1 MNFIPLFLYIT
12 KGYYIIFNFTALIF
26 TALFIIWILYITEFP
41 QNILRTFLMAMII
54 YILNIHAICLM
65 VHIIINLYI
74 LWLLLMLSMEV
85 SELNHHEQL
94 YAWLEGTLSATRK
107 HLYFWKAF
115 FFYNIHFYRQSTEFF
130 NQEQQFK
137 NRLVLRLAK
146 TV

>member
-115 FFYNIHFYRQSTEFF
+115 FFTIFIFIDSLLNFLTRNS
-130 NQEQQFK
+130 N
-137 NRLVLRLAK
+137 LRTDLF
-146 TV
+146 